1 MTAHLVKLQS
11 APDLVERVYGALL
24 DAISEGSLAPGARF
38 TREEIA
44 AQLDVSRQPVLQALR
59 LLKKDGLV
67 LDAPGS
73 GVIVAPLDA
82 GWIAQVYEVR
92 AALDTLAARLAAQR
106 RAVIDARLVEQ
117 GRRAARGRHIKAMIE
132 TDMAFHNAISPHR
145 ATRSSAAARSCNGSI
160 CVVSWARCCNRPGQ
174 AKRCGTSTKPLPR
187 RSPPAMRRAPPA
199 ASRSTPGRP
208 AKPFLPASPID
219 SLLR

>member
-1 MTAHLVKLQS
+1 MARCSTRS
-11 APDLVERVYGALL
+11 AKGRWRP
-24 DAISEGSLAPGARF
+24 APRF

-44 AQLDVSRQPVLQALR
+44 AQLDVWRQPVLQALR

-67 LDAPGS
+67 LDAPGR

-92 AALDTLAARLAAQR
+92 AALDTLAARLAAER

-132 TDMAFHNAISPHR
+132 TDMAFHNAIYAASGNPLIGRR
-145 ATRSSAAARSCNGSI
+145 AQLHWGSI

-187 RSPPAMRRAPPA
+187 RSSPAMRRGA
-199 ASRSTPGRP
+199 AGRIE
-208 AKPFLPASPID
+208 AHARQASETLLARLAHSLASPLKGR
-219 SLLR
+219 SA